1 MKILSFKYEDNR
13 FELHAMFM
21 KDILSLDDRIIQYD
35 MIMKSKAILKIAIG
49 TIDCLKIENLK
60 LFEETNSV
68 YCSYTFGKDNKKT
81 SLQQK

>member
-1 MKILSFKYEDNR
+1 
-13 FELHAMFM
+13 MFM
-21 KDILSLDDRIIQYD
+21 DDILSLDDRIIQYD
-35 MIMKSKAILKIAIG
+35 MLMKSKAILKNAIG

-81 SLQQK
+81 SSQPR

>member
-1 MKILSFKYEDNR
+1 MKILRFEYENNR

-21 KDILSLDDRIIQYD
+21 DDILSLDDRIIQYD
-35 MIMKSKAILKIAIG
+35 MLMKSKDILKNAIG

-81 SLQQK
+81 SSQPR

>member
-13 FELHAMFM
+13 FELYAMFM
-21 KDILSLDDRIIQYD
+21 DDILSLDDRVIQYD
-35 MIMKSKAILKIAIG
+35 MLMKSKAILKIAIG
-49 TIDCLKIENLK
+49 TIDCLKIEDLK

-68 YCSYTFGKDNKKT
+68 YCSYTFGKGNKKT

>member
-1 MKILSFKYEDNR
+1 MD
-13 FELHAMFM
+13 
-21 KDILSLDDRIIQYD
+21 DILSLDDRIIQYD
-35 MIMKSKAILKIAIG
+35 MLMKSKAILKNAIG

-81 SLQQK
+81 SSQPR